1 MKKLTAILAALM
13 TAACMTAGTAM
24 AADFTPSVTGKAAPE
39 TVTVTTE
46 SGEEAVAI
54 IRDANGAEVQ
64 GLTADSLTVTSVA
77 NASTADA
84 EVTAAL
90 TAAYAQI
97 QEASSVADLV
107 PDTDSVLEA
116 AGSVFTSADL
126 VVRDLFD
133 VSIDDAARELL
144 DAGNSIQIG
153 FNLGISADD
162 EVFCLH
168 NYSGSE
174 WELIDPSLVINNGDG
189 TVTVTFSS
197 LSPIAFAVGSEE
209 AAAMTGEDVAADPV
223 SAEGAIAPV
232 AATVST
238 AEEPAGMSS
247 YEMLLW
253 GGLGAAVIIAA
264 GAVVL
269 LVVKKK

>member
-1 MKKLTAILAALM
+1 MSDISLLLT
-13 TAACMTAGTAM
+13 
-24 AADFTPSVTGKAAPE
+24 F
-39 TVTVTTE
+39 
-46 SGEEAVAI
+46 
-54 IRDANGAEVQ
+54 
-64 GLTADSLTVTSVA
+64 
-77 NASTADA
+77 
-84 EVTAAL
+84 
-90 TAAYAQI
+90 
-97 QEASSVADLV
+97 
-107 PDTDSVLEA
+107 
-116 AGSVFTSADL
+116 
-126 VVRDLFD
+126 
-133 VSIDDAARELL
+133 RE
-144 DAGNSIQIG
+144 
-153 FNLGISADD
+153 
-162 EVFCLH
+162 
-168 NYSGSE
+168 
-174 WELIDPSLVINNGDG
+174 ELIDPSLVINNGDG

>member
-1 MKKLTAILAALM
+1 MKKFAAILAALV

-39 TVTVTTE
+39 VATVTTE

-54 IRDANGAEVQ
+54 IRDANGAEVE
-64 GLTADSLTVTSVA
+64 GLTAESLVVTSVA

-97 QEASSVADLV
+97 QEASSVADLI
-107 PDTDSVLEA
+107 PDVDSVLQA
-116 AGSVFTSADL
+116 AGSAYTAADL

-133 VSIDDAARELL
+133 VSIDDAARALL
-144 DAGNSIQIG
+144 EAGNSIQIG
-153 FNLGISADD
+153 FHLGVSADD
-162 EVFCLH
+162 EVYCLH

-174 WELIDPSLVINNGDG
+174 WELIDPSLVVNNGDG
-189 TVTVTFSS
+189 TVSVTFSS
-197 LSPIAFAVGSEE
+197 LSPIAFAVGAEE
-209 AAAMTGEDVAADPV
+209 ASAVAGEAVDVDPV
-223 SAEGAIAPV
+223 SAEGAITPV
-232 AATVST
+232 AATVSA

-253 GGLGAAVIIAA
+253 GGLGAAAVIAA